1 MPRFDRTRK
10 AWPSTGLAFASVTEG
25 ALGTDVTT
33 CAITARYMELCGCE
47 RSGVAPRAHHRP
59 IGDGTGAQSQ
69 SAAIAVA
76 MAVRSFSG
84 HPLA

>member
-1 MPRFDRTRK
+1 LR
-10 AWPSTGLAFASVTEG
+10 SVTEG
-25 ALGTDVTT
+25 ALGTDLTT
-33 CAITARYMELCGCE
+33 CAITARYTELCGCE
-47 RSGVAPRAHHRP
+47 RTAVAPRAHHRP

-69 SAAIAVA
+69 SIAIAVA